1 MTLRLF
7 RTLRSGPCAHIAA
20 IAISLF
26 AANAHAQDGDPPPP
40 PIPEVGM
47 KAPILSIESIIR
59 QGRLP
64 STHVAEVEPASLR
77 GKVVVLEFWATWCA
91 PCIGAIPHL
100 NDLVAHHADDPVV
113 FISITDETADEVEPF
128 LKKRPIDG
136 AVALD
141 NDRSIFH
148 NFRIGAIPRTFL
160 IDQDGIIRAIV
171 QPSGLTSTMIDAV
184 LQGRDPLAP
193 AAQPQQAVEFT
204 QQPATTARP
213 LTIVVEG
220 DAPSSSAAIA
230 APNGGVLYEI
240 SLRRS
245 FEIAPR
251 IDSADDAIVASGC
264 TARDLLAAAL
274 EASPGHITSDGDSLI
289 DLDSTRYD
297 AVIRIPPGPG
307 ADPTSHRSRLRAR
320 LASTLQDGLGIW
332 SAQELRI
339 VPVAVLRGQGGTR
352 LRDVSGQSGAS
363 SLSWGMGTISAIRQ
377 PISVLVQRLSA
388 MTKMPVTDET
398 GLTGMYDWTVR
409 CGDESLDGASAAV
422 REQLGLE
429 VDVQTRQLPMHVV
442 RRRL

>member
-1 MTLRLF
+1 
-7 RTLRSGPCAHIAA
+7 
-20 IAISLF
+20 
-26 AANAHAQDGDPPPP
+26 
-40 PIPEVGM
+40 M

-59 QGRLP
+59 QGKLS
-64 STHVAEVEPASLR
+64 STHIAEVEPASLR

-160 IDQDGIIRAIV
+160 VDKEGIIRAIV

-184 LQGRDPLAP
+184 LEGRDPLEPVAP
-193 AAQPQQAVEFT
+193 PQQVVEFT
-204 QQPATTARP
+204 QQQPTTTARP

-220 DAPSSSAAIA
+220 DTQSSSASLA
-230 APNGGVLYEI
+230 APSGSVLYEI

-245 FEIAPR
+245 FEISPR
-251 IDSADDAIVASGC
+251 IDSASDAIVASGC

-274 EASPGHITSDGDSLI
+274 EASPGHITGDGDSLI
-289 DLDSTRYD
+289 DLDATRYD
-297 AVIRIPPGPG
+297 AVIRIPPAPG
-307 ADPTSHRSRLRAR
+307 ADPISHRAR
-320 LASTLQDGLGIW
+320 LRTTLATTLQDGLGIW

-339 VPVAVLRGQGGTR
+339 VPIAVLRGQGGTQ
-352 LRDVSGQSGAS
+352 LRDVSGQDGAS

-377 PISVLVQRLSA
+377 PMSVLVQRLSA

-422 REQLGLE
+422 REQLGLQVE
-429 VDVQTRQLPMHVV
+429 VQTRQLPMYIV
-442 RRRL
+442 RRRY